1 MALVQIK
8 DHRNLVRDT
17 NSKAVLS
24 NDKQGLEEYLMKR
37 EIAKRQQCE
46 QEETKMRIAK
56 LEENMEEIKCL
67 LRDIAQLRGKECQ

>member
-8 DHRNLVRDT
+8 DHKNLVRDT

-24 NDKQGLEEYLMKR
+24 NDRQGLEEYLLKR
-37 EIAKRQQCE
+37 EIAKKQQCE

-56 LEENMEEIKCL
+56 LEENMEEIKSL
-67 LRDIAQLRGKECQ
+67 LRDIAQLRGRECQ

>member
-8 DHRNLVRDT
+8 DHKNLVRDT

-24 NDKQGLEEYLMKR
+24 NDRQGLEEYLLKR
-37 EIAKRQQCE
+37 EIAKKQRCE

-56 LEENMEEIKCL
+56 LEENMEEIKSL
-67 LRDIAQLRGKECQ
+67 LRDIAQLRGRECQ